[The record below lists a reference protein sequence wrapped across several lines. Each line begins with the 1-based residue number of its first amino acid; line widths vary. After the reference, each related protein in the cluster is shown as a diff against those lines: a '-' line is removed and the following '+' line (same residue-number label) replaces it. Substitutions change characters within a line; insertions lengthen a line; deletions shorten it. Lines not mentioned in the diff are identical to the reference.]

1 MVSLVKR
8 ALTFIIVYTCS
19 IQLALAGITY
29 RTPASSSKSDVE
41 LFVKQIENYKKTI
54 KGYEKSNGCDEKE
67 EAAAENFDFS
77 GSYESVVSSEGIS
90 DEAFFGEMN
99 KRHKLSC
106 EAKSNK
112 EDVTQLIS
120 KEACQKEKVNGLIDA
135 IVEVVNKDEK
145 NLVRFNSSYQS
156 QIYEAKRYAIKIE
169 DILKSNLDEEEKK
182 GLLFSYIHNVLL
194 PLRDLVSFMRVFN
207 NKIIPAE
214 VFKGLYPIIDEDLF
228 SSDDDL
234 QKLRMGIDPY
244 KDPVHF
250 LLTNKSGE
258 IHISFDEYKMV
269 ERDISILMMA
279 PTSKTYF
286 QSLRWMTVQMM
297 LTQMKNYDVLLGK
310 ADSPIDVP
318 RACQEKVENG
328 SLPATV
334 DIKIDDRIKEN
345 YAEALIAN
353 LGYIDS
359 EYGQF
364 FREYFVENA
373 TSDATI
379 DGHSGIT
386 PFEEYNLAKVY
397 TAGNKRGFRAPVL
410 DDITHF
416 EKILSVKMQSVGD
429 IFKTKE
435 EAELFSKIVTAPK
448 ETEYYEVDVNGEKE
462 LIHPY
467 SMNISAYMAELMQRK
482 GTVDILDVIPS
493 EVLSSLEK
501 KSIKIP
507 FPTMNTNSFWRNWAL
522 RKLAEKLSVLEVK
535 TLNYELVSREITK
548 YCNLSYSVRFEMPFC
563 TNSTDKVKEL
573 KSMLSSVIDEEGY
586 LPVRRIKEEEL
597 DQVYELYGIIWNTLR
612 DKTKDFSEANT
623 NEKDFLLN
631 QLAANNPWARL
642 RLSYLLAEYELSN
655 YVRDMLKTENNYS
668 CMWRSVT
675 TDYKN
680 IMSAARKVGLN
691 KNFVPFFGDKLLST
705 NERTYVW
712 NKIIEDKNKETE
724 QILTSKN
731 SKEEFFSIFE
741 NLSHETTL
749 GINDVEKFTRAHLDE
764 DLSANT
770 WDNINESLASVEA
783 ERIQQLTD
791 LFKAQG
797 NQSKQEEI
805 FLSYAQD
812 YGATSKF
819 DVKDDFLALENAIK
833 KPIFME
839 LVSKAAAQKKAS
851 LAKQMEKLCLTNLN
865 NHEELKRFFYATAK
879 VQGRLNSMLGLPGVP
894 AEVSEQVE
902 KWTSDDTID
911 LTVGIGAPLLAISV
925 VLLTGT
931 CIAATGGLCAAF
943 VLGAGTAGVGL
954 QSWLATREYGK
965 YQRAKDHVSFV
976 KGMEDFGLT
985 DVGSSDEVSVSWGWA
1000 AFEAVSVIPL
1010 LGTVGRS
1017 IRMGSS
1023 LLKVST
1029 KSISANKNLSRL
1041 AQKELLRE
1049 SGGSVTEE
1057 IQTDF
1062 AKQVLGFKKVNQIP
1076 ELERVANEKQA
1087 AEIIEKIRNLKSL
1100 QAQNLL
1106 TKGELEEAII
1116 RIRKELARNAD
1127 ELNAG
1132 IYRYNSDQ
1140 IVDLSKTAINKQTV
1154 NVVGR
1159 YFDNNAK
1166 TFTNFLKS
1174 YDQRLFS
1181 DSSKLALFRLKNMK
1195 MKNGSY
1201 SSKIMNFFRE
1211 MRYGHMGRHATKV
1224 KKMIHSLEKNPNVSL
1239 EKFLE
1244 ENMDDLT
1251 DFFVDVS
1258 SRKREWPYMI
1268 FLQGGPHMGGILNG
1282 KRAAFQF
1289 LADGIIMRK
1298 FFNARARL
1306 ILESAKKD
1314 ARDVLGIA
1322 GNVRADRAVEVVR
1335 AFNESIATAVLKLPQ
1350 AEAIRLAERYALLQ
1364 KNVSDEILNGQY
1376 SKKLTKLLGSD
1387 VSESRIKSLMF
1398 HSRNIEEQALGN
1410 ALWKIVNIEKFVGTK
1425 EMEGMAH
1432 QIVRNLSFYK
1442 NTTEFNDYLNALR
1455 ILVMNKHKGVVEIM

>member
-1 MVSLVKR
+1 M
-8 ALTFIIVYTCS
+8 
-19 IQLALAGITY
+19 QMALAGISY
-29 RTPASSSKSDVE
+29 RAPASSSRSDID

-54 KGYEKSNGCDEKE
+54 KGFEKANNCEVE
-67 EAAAENFDFS
+67 EQTLAEDFDFS
-77 GSYESVVSSEGIS
+77 GNYESVISSDGVS
-90 DEAFFGEMN
+90 DAAFFGDMK
-99 KRHKLSC
+99 KRHQLSC
-106 EAKSNK
+106 QAKSNK
-112 EDVTQLIS
+112 ENV
-120 KEACQKEKVNGLIDA
+120 KEAVSREVCQKEKVKGLIDA

-169 DILKSNLDEEEKK
+169 DILKSNLDENEKRD
-182 GLLFSYIHNVLL
+182 LLFSYIHNVLL

-207 NKIIPAE
+207 NKIIPAK
-214 VFKGLYPIIDEDLF
+214 VFKGLYPVVDENLF
-228 SSDDDL
+228 TSDEDL

-250 LLTNKSGE
+250 SLNNDDGN

-286 QSLRWMTVQMM
+286 QSLRWMTIQMM
-297 LTQMKNYDVLLGK
+297 LTQMKNYDVLLGQ
-310 ADSPIDVP
+310 ADRPIDVP
-318 RACQEKVENG
+318 RACQQKVENG

-334 DIKIDDRIKEN
+334 DIKIDERIKDN

-364 FREYFVENA
+364 FREYFIENA
-373 TSDATI
+373 TSDAVI

-397 TAGNKRGFRAPVL
+397 TGGKKRGFQAPVL

-416 EKILSVKMQSVGD
+416 EKILSIKMQSVGD
-429 IFKTKE
+429 VFETKE
-435 EAELFSKIVTAPK
+435 EAELFSKIVSTPK
-448 ETEYYEVDVNGEKE
+448 ETEYYEVNVKGEKE

-467 SMNISAYMAELMQRK
+467 SMNLSPYIAELMQRK
-482 GTVDILDVIPS
+482 GSIDIY
-493 EVLSSLEK
+493 EVVPKEIMTSLAK
-501 KSIKIP
+501 KSIKMP

-522 RKLAEKLSVLEVK
+522 RKLAEKLSSLESK
-535 TLNYELVSREITK
+535 TKEYNLVSREIMR
-548 YCNLSYSVRFEMPFC
+548 YCNLTYSIQFTMPFC
-563 TNSTDKVKEL
+563 AKAVDKVKEL
-573 KSMLSSVIDEEGY
+573 KTMLSSTVDEEGY
-586 LPVRRIKEEEL
+586 LPVRRIKEKEL
-597 DQVYELYGIIWNTLR
+597 DQVYELYGVIWNTLR
-612 DKTKDFSEANT
+612 DKTKLLPEANT
-623 NEKDFLLN
+623 NEKDFLFN

-642 RLSYLLAEYELSN
+642 RLSYLLAEYELSG
-655 YVRDMLKTENNYS
+655 YVRDMLKSENYYT

-675 TDYKN
+675 TDFGHITK
-680 IMSAARKVGLN
+680 AARKVGLN
-691 KNFVPFFGDKLLST
+691 RNFIPFFGDKLLSSD
-705 NERTYVW
+705 EKTYVW
-712 NKIIEDKNKETE
+712 NKIIEERNKETE

-749 GINDVEKFTRAHLDE
+749 GLNDVEKFSRAHLDS
-764 DLSANT
+764 DLSAKT
-770 WDNINESLASVEA
+770 WENINESLSSVEA

-797 NQSKQEEI
+797 NQKKQEEI

-833 KPIFME
+833 KPIFLE
-839 LVSKAAAQKKAS
+839 LVSKAAAQKKTL
-851 LAKQMEKLCLTNLN
+851 LAKQMEKLCLSNLN
-865 NHEELKRFFYATAK
+865 DHEELKRFFYATAK

-894 AEVSEQVE
+894 AEVSEQIE
-902 KWTSDDTID
+902 KWTTADTID

-925 VLLTGT
+925 VLLSGT

-965 YQRAKDHVSFV
+965 YKRSKGHVSFV

-1000 AFEAVSVIPL
+1000 AFEAISVIPL

-1023 LLKVST
+1023 LVKVSS
-1029 KSISANKNLSRL
+1029 KSISSNGGLSKL

-1062 AKQVLGFKKVNQIP
+1062 ARQVLGFKKIDQLP
-1076 ELERVANEKQA
+1076 ELERVASEKQA

-1106 TKGELEEAII
+1106 TKGELEEAIA
-1116 RIRKELARNAD
+1116 RIRKELAKNAD
-1127 ELNAG
+1127 DVNTG
-1132 IYRYNSDQ
+1132 IYRYSADE
-1140 IVDLSKTAINKQTV
+1140 IVDLSKTTINRQTV
-1154 NVVGR
+1154 SVVGR
-1159 YFDNNAK
+1159 YFDNNTK

-1195 MKNGSY
+1195 MKNGTY

-1224 KKMIHSLEKNPNVSL
+1224 KKMIHTLEKNPNMSL
-1239 EKFLE
+1239 ERFIE

-1306 ILESAKKD
+1306 ILESAKKE
-1314 ARDVLGIA
+1314 ARDVLGLA
-1322 GNVRADRAVEVVR
+1322 GNVRADRVVEVVR
-1335 AFNESIATAVLKLPQ
+1335 AFNESVASAALKLPQ
-1350 AEAIRLAERYALLQ
+1350 KEAIKLADSYAVLQ
-1364 KNVSDEILNGQY
+1364 KNVSDEVLNGSY
-1376 SKKLTKLLGSD
+1376 GKKLTKLLGD
-1387 VSESRIKSLMF
+1387 DISEARIKSLMF
-1398 HSRNIEEQALGN
+1398 HSSNIEEQALGN
-1410 ALWKIVNIEKFVGTK
+1410 ALWKLVDIERFVGTK
-1425 EMEGMAH
+1425 QMEGMAH
-1432 QIVRNLSFYK
+1432 QVVRKLTFYK

-1455 ILVMNKHKGVVEIM
+1455 VLVMNKQKGIVEIM